1 MTKMIKCSSSSFL
14 FWFRFHVS
22 LSFWWWMLAVCD
34 GKPEQRK
41 KEGKGE
47 LPKKILS
54 TSGRDSQIRKE
65 RTSF

>member
-1 MTKMIKCSSSSFL
+1 
-14 FWFRFHVS
+14 
-22 LSFWWWMLAVCD
+22 MLAVCD